1 MHLHDEETVT
11 LFCKFIND
19 MNQYMKNIYGSEP
32 FYNYENGLMISNS
45 QNQVTSYITATPIFT
60 KKNQHLDEILK
71 HVNFTI
77 EGSAYYSF
85 YKEYKKNI
93 TEVIIEPN
101 YIRFLTNLPLVELI
115 FHKVNEGN
123 VAFKDS
129 RMEESFG
136 QFALSESQVKQIIE
150 FGNTPFVIYLD
161 FEKGVPTINEEPNDN
176 FLQLV
181 FNKKFLVGLK
191 ATKTFTSDI
200 YIEVYDFDS
209 DKNLYLMEIVVVSK
223 DIKVR
228 HYMVVTDVVE
238 E

>member
-1 MHLHDEETVT
+1 
-11 LFCKFIND
+11 
-19 MNQYMKNIYGSEP
+19 MNQYMKNIYGSES

-45 QNQVTSYITATPIFT
+45 PNQVTSYVTATPIFT
-60 KKNQHLDEILK
+60 KKNQHIDEILK

-85 YKEYKKNI
+85 FKEYKKNI
-93 TEVIIEPN
+93 TEVIIESN
-101 YIRFLTNLPLVELI
+101 YIRFITNLPLVEI
-115 FHKVNEGN
+115 VFPKINSGN
-123 VAFKDS
+123 IPFKDS
-129 RMEESFG
+129 RLEETFG
-136 QFALSESQVKQIIE
+136 NFTLSEPQVKEIVAL
-150 FGNTPFVIYLD
+150 GNSPFTIYLD
-161 FEKGVPTINEEPNDN
+161 FEKEIPVINQQPEDN

-191 ATKTFTSDI
+191 ATKTFTSGI
-200 YIEVYDFDS
+200 QIGVYDYDS
-209 DKNLYLMEIVVVSK
+209 EKSLYLMEITVISK